1 MTHTTGGRHNTPPPF
16 TIRKETMRNF
26 ITHERFTACDRVWE
40 TLDDSKTRATFKG
53 ETEKASPPFDND
65 TRHELWVNA
74 CSLALDIRAHG
85 LPESE
90 VQACVRQFVRGA
102 VKAGGHEIEGTD
114 VPNYGCN
121 AAVRFLAQT
130 VDQYPM
136 TRRGEFAAGIA
147 MQAGMTR
154 TAAKDAIADA
164 INAGLIIQRKG
175 RFGRA
180 EFWLAHEPITDAME
194 RLARTVAENKDCNDK
209 WGVYVRKLSF
219 NGARILGLGKEKGLA
234 LAARCVNA
242 RLLVPVTFA
251 ATWDECGYTVATT
264 EADKAETVTR

>member
-1 MTHTTGGRHNTPPPF
+1 M
-16 TIRKETMRNF
+16 KNF
-26 ITHERFTACDRVWE
+26 ITQERFTACDRVWE
-40 TLDDSKTRATFKG
+40 TLDDSTTRATFKG

-85 LPESE
+85 LPESK
-90 VQACVRQFVRGA
+90 VQACVRQFVRDA
-102 VKAGGHEIEGTD
+102 VKAGGHEIEGAD
-114 VPNYGCN
+114 VPRYGCN

-130 VDQYPM
+130 VDRYPM
-136 TRRGEFAAGIA
+136 TRRGEFAASIA

-180 EFWLAHEPITDAME
+180 EYWLAHEPITDAML

-209 WGVYVRKLSF
+209 CGVCVRKLSF
-219 NGARILGLGKEKGLA
+219 NGARILVLGTEKGTV

-242 RLLVPVTFA
+242 RLLVPVTHGQ
-251 ATWDECGYTVATT
+251 TWDECEYSVANAK
-264 EADKAETVTR
+264 ADKAGNAKR